1 MPTKDEG
8 KLGENFRYEIKPEID
23 FTLNEIIKDVPFL
36 ERSQMRDIKD
46 KYHDYANLAKKMQ
59 KESED
64 AVLNFVFDHCDFD
77 ACKNICFSGGYA
89 LNCLANFRY
98 TQELPPDVNIF
109 IEPVADDAGIAI
121 GAAKHLWH
129 TKSKDLTKR
138 PLTSIYNAS
147 PIWNLENFEENI
159 SKIENKNE

>member
-1 MPTKDEG
+1 MEAGYPDLQKFS
-8 KLGENFRYEIKPEID
+8 KS
-23 FTLNEIIKDVPFL
+23 IIIPDNSKMSVNII
-36 ERSQMRDIKD
+36 SY

-59 KESED
+59 KESEE

-147 PIWNLENFEENI
+147 PIFNLDNFEENI
-159 SKIENKNE
+159 NKIVRENE

>member
-1 MPTKDEG
+1 MREVKD
-8 KLGENFRYEIKPEID
+8 N
-23 FTLNEIIKDVPFL
+23 
-36 ERSQMRDIKD
+36 
-46 KYHDYANLAKKMQ
+46 YHDYANLAKKMQ

-64 AVLNFVFDHCDFD
+64 AVLNFVFDNCDFTS
-77 ACKNICFSGGYA
+77 CKNICFSGGYA

-129 TKSKDLTKR
+129 TQSNDMTKR
-138 PLTSIYNAS
+138 PLTNIYQAS
-147 PIWNLENFEENI
+147 PMWNLEKFEENI
-159 SKIENKNE
+159 NLIEKERKNE